1 MNNYEEENILER
13 LKHPEREEQRRRMG
27 RGLFIRNILNS
38 IFILVALAAMVG
50 IVALPSHS
58 PRLPFFYV
66 LGLIAVLIKM
76 VEVLM
81 RMPGIKRLK

>member
-1 MNNYEEENILER
+1 MNNYDEDNILER
-13 LKHPEREEQRRRMG
+13 LKHPEREAQRQRAG

-38 IFILVALAAMVG
+38 IFILVAVAAMVG

-58 PRLPFFYV
+58 PRLPFFYI

-81 RMPGIKRLK
+81 RLPGFKRFK